1 MAWQHYRLVF
11 RLLSPLHIGYR
22 RTGNLMETR
31 RYVPGKNLWAALT
44 ARLVRNA
51 GHGADGGA
59 YREVGRAVHKH
70 FRFGYLWPS
79 LDRENPYFPWKND
92 DFDYLFLG
100 SAASTALEHSRRAA
114 QDGTLHDV
122 EFIAPTTRTGD
133 EVYLLGDLWVQDP
146 LPSVVAGWQDALR
159 AFALGGEQG
168 YGWGRVR
175 LEQDPQP
182 PMGNNSIGGF
192 AWHVDGQEIVLT
204 APADSRITA
213 HAVAAGEQ
221 AVTNVEGVV
230 EPLVGWERQESGG
243 YRLTQNVVVAYAPG
257 ATVGEETTVSIG
269 CYGIYKDDVIPGDD
283 PFGPAG
289 HPRVIL

>member
-44 ARLVRNA
+44 ARLVRDA

-79 LDRENPYFPWKND
+79 LDRENPYFPWEND

-100 SAASTALEHSRRAA
+100 SAASTALEHTRRAA

-122 EFIAPTTRTGD
+122 EFIAPITRTGKQ
-133 EVYLLGDLWVQDP
+133 VYLIGDLWVRTD
-146 LPSVVAGWQDALR
+146 LPDSVTYWQDALR

-168 YGWGRVR
+168 YGWGRMR
-175 LEQDPQP
+175 LEQAPQSLK
-182 PMGNNSIGGF
+182 GKNSIGGF
-192 AWHVDGQEIVLT
+192 AWRVDDQKIVLT
-204 APADSRITA
+204 VPAENKITA
-213 HAVAAGEQ
+213 HAVADDESVISSIVGA
-221 AVTNVEGVV
+221 V
-230 EPLVGWERQESGG
+230 EPMIGWERQKDGN
-243 YRLTQNVVVAYAPG
+243 YALTKRVIVAYVPG
-257 ATVGEETTVSIG
+257 AATVQKGQFRLG
-269 CYGIYKDDVIPGDD
+269 DYGIWRPVNR
-283 PFGPAG
+283 
-289 HPRVIL
+289 PRTYD